1 MHLSVS
7 VNDSS
12 SDNSHDA
19 QHGDGHGA
27 HPHGPSPTQRLFL
40 LLRGEARDLW
50 VVLTYA
56 VGVGLLSLVV
66 PIATASLVNTVSFG
80 TVVQPLVVLTFLV
93 LVGLSFEGLMR
104 ALQFWV
110 VEVLQRRIFV
120 KVALDL
126 ARRLPRVHAT
136 AFDRASG
143 PELVNRFF
151 EVLTVQKTAATL
163 LLDGLA
169 VLLQALIGTLLLAFY
184 HPILLAFDAVLVA
197 GMFVI
202 LVPLGRG
209 AIDTSVQESKAKYA
223 VAAWLEEIARL
234 THAFRGGAPADFAE
248 RRVDQLSQR
257 YLSARAAHFAIV
269 FRQHVGS
276 LTFKAVLSAALLGVG
291 GWLVIQRGLTIGQ
304 LAAAELVVT
313 AVVAGMAKF
322 AKQLESWYDL
332 VTAADKLGH
341 LTDLPLERTDGHEVP
356 DASTRG
362 VRLELRAVSF
372 SHDGRSDALRDVSL
386 AVGARRARRGARTLG
401 QRQEHAHGAHHR
413 TPRRPVGQRVHRGRR
428 PERALARRRARR
440 RGRGARRRDLRRHRG
455 RERRRGTSQRDARAR
470 ARGARGA
477 APRRRAVAA
486 LSEGVNTVLSTRGS
500 PLSATQAHA
509 LMFARAIAVEPR
521 LIVVDGA
528 LDGLDAEVV
537 RDVMAALTAPG
548 APWTLLVLTH
558 RDEIAAMCAVVHRL
572 DGATLPR
579 AAARW
584 RLTWRLST
592 SPYRAAAMAPSA
604 LAMVRTPRAA
614 RVLAQ
619 VFAALFVTFVV
630 CLFALPWQQTSTGS
644 GRVVAYAPVE
654 RQQVIDAPIEGRV
667 VRFAVREGMHVR
679 QGDLLVEIT
688 DNDPQIM
695 QRLRQERDA
704 VVARLEAARA
714 RAESIGSRAE
724 RLTQSRTNATEAA
737 SQRVRHGHAAGARG
751 RARGAGRRGR
761 GGDGAAQRR
770 AAARPWG
777 SRGSRRRARWSSPSS
792 ITSARAPRSTARG
805 PRTARPRG
813 ARSSPCDR
821 TSRALGPTA
830 SRPSTTRAPTAP
842 RRSPRWPLRPRS
854 SRASRCGSRDSRR
867 SG

>member
-1 MHLSVS
+1 MRRPVHRSARAVHLSVS

-12 SDNSHDA
+12 TDNVHDA
-19 QHGDGHGA
+19 PHHDAHGA
-27 HPHGPSPTQRLFL
+27 HPHGPSPTQRLFG
-40 LLRGEARDLW
+40 LLRGETRDLW

-110 VEVLQRRIFV
+110 VEVLQRRVFV

-151 EVLTVQKTAATL
+151 DVLTVQKTAATL

-209 AIDTSVQESKAKYA
+209 AIDTSLQESKAKYA

-248 RRVDQLSQR
+248 RRADQLSQR

-341 LTDLPLERTDGHEVP
+341 LTDLPLERTDGHDVP
-356 DASTRG
+356 DASPRG
-362 VRLELRAVSF
+362 VRLELRAVTF

-386 AVGARRARRGARTLG
+386 AVAPGARVAVLGRSGSGKSTLA
-401 QRQEHAHGAHHR
+401 ELI
-413 TPRRPVGQRVHRGRR
+413 TGRR
-428 PERALARRRARR
+428 APQSGNVFIE
-440 RGRGARRRDLRRHRG
+440 GADLRELSLDAVRAAVSVVRDVEIFDGTVAENVAVG
-455 RERRRGTSQRDARAR
+455 RPTVTPDRVRAALSALR
-470 ARGARGA
+470 LDDE
-477 APRRRAVAA
+477 VAA
-486 LSEGVNTVLSTRGS
+486 LSDGVNTWLSTRGA
-500 PLSATQAHA
+500 PLSATQAHT
-509 LMFARAIAVEPR
+509 LMFARAIASQPR
-521 LIVVDGA
+521 MIVVDGA

-537 RDVMAALTAPG
+537 RDVMGALTAPG

-558 RDEIAAMCAVVHRL
+558 RDEIAAMCAAAHRL
-572 DGATLPR
+572 DGATLTP
-579 AAARW
+579 AAAR
-584 RLTWRLST
+584 
-592 SPYRAAAMAPSA
+592 
-604 LAMVRTPRAA
+604 
-614 RVLAQ
+614 
-619 VFAALFVTFVV
+619 
-630 CLFALPWQQTSTGS
+630 
-644 GRVVAYAPVE
+644 
-654 RQQVIDAPIEGRV
+654 
-667 VRFAVREGMHVR
+667 REV
-679 QGDLLVEIT
+679 
-688 DNDPQIM
+688 
-695 QRLRQERDA
+695 
-704 VVARLEAARA
+704 
-714 RAESIGSRAE
+714 
-724 RLTQSRTNATEAA
+724 
-737 SQRVRHGHAAGARG
+737 
-751 RARGAGRRGR
+751 
-761 GGDGAAQRR
+761 
-770 AAARPWG
+770 
-777 SRGSRRRARWSSPSS
+777 
-792 ITSARAPRSTARG
+792 
-805 PRTARPRG
+805 
-813 ARSSPCDR
+813 
-821 TSRALGPTA
+821 
-830 SRPSTTRAPTAP
+830 
-842 RRSPRWPLRPRS
+842 
-854 SRASRCGSRDSRR
+854 
-867 SG
+867 

>member
-7 VNDSS
+7 VNESS
-12 SDNSHDA
+12 TDNTHDA
-19 QHGDGHGA
+19 QHHDAHGA
-27 HPHGPSPTQRLFL
+27 HPHGPSPTQRLFG
-40 LLRGEARDLW
+40 LLRSETRDLW

-80 TVVQPLVVLTFLV
+80 TVIQPLVVLTFLV

-151 EVLTVQKTAATL
+151 DVLTVQKTAATL

-341 LTDLPLERTDGHEVP
+341 LTDLPLERTDGHDVP
-356 DASTRG
+356 DVSPRG
-362 VRLELRAVSF
+362 VRLELRTVTF

-386 AVGARRARRGARTLG
+386 SVAPNSRVAVLGRSGSGKSTLA
-401 QRQEHAHGAHHR
+401 ELI
-413 TPRRPVGQRVHRGRR
+413 TGRR
-428 PERALARRRARR
+428 VAQSGNVFIEGADLRELSLDAVRAAVAVVRDVEIFDGTVAENVSVGRPDVTPERVRAALSA
-440 RGRGARRRDLRRHRG
+440 LRLDD
-455 RERRRGTSQRDARAR
+455 E
-470 ARGARGA
+470 
-477 APRRRAVAA
+477 VAA
-486 LSEGVNTVLSTRGS
+486 LSDGVNTWLSTRGA
-500 PLSATQAHA
+500 PLSATQAHT
-509 LMFARAIAVEPR
+509 LMFARAIASQPR
-521 LIVVDGA
+521 MIIVDGA

-558 RDEIAAMCAVVHRL
+558 RDEIAAMCAAVHRL
-572 DGATLPR
+572 DGAALTP
-579 AAARW
+579 AAAR
-584 RLTWRLST
+584 
-592 SPYRAAAMAPSA
+592 
-604 LAMVRTPRAA
+604 
-614 RVLAQ
+614 
-619 VFAALFVTFVV
+619 
-630 CLFALPWQQTSTGS
+630 
-644 GRVVAYAPVE
+644 
-654 RQQVIDAPIEGRV
+654 
-667 VRFAVREGMHVR
+667 REV
-679 QGDLLVEIT
+679 
-688 DNDPQIM
+688 
-695 QRLRQERDA
+695 
-704 VVARLEAARA
+704 
-714 RAESIGSRAE
+714 
-724 RLTQSRTNATEAA
+724 
-737 SQRVRHGHAAGARG
+737 
-751 RARGAGRRGR
+751 
-761 GGDGAAQRR
+761 
-770 AAARPWG
+770 
-777 SRGSRRRARWSSPSS
+777 
-792 ITSARAPRSTARG
+792 
-805 PRTARPRG
+805 
-813 ARSSPCDR
+813 
-821 TSRALGPTA
+821 
-830 SRPSTTRAPTAP
+830 
-842 RRSPRWPLRPRS
+842 
-854 SRASRCGSRDSRR
+854 
-867 SG
+867 

>member
-7 VNDSS
+7 VNESS
-12 SDNSHDA
+12 TDNTHDA
-19 QHGDGHGA
+19 QHHDAHGA
-27 HPHGPSPTQRLFL
+27 HPHGPSPTQRLFG
-40 LLRGEARDLW
+40 LLRSETRDLW

-80 TVVQPLVVLTFLV
+80 TVIQPLVVLTFLV

-151 EVLTVQKTAATL
+151 DVLTVQKTAATL

-341 LTDLPLERTDGHEVP
+341 LTDLPLERTDGHDVP
-356 DASTRG
+356 DASPRG
-362 VRLELRAVSF
+362 VRLELRAVTF

-386 AVGARRARRGARTLG
+386 SVAPGGRVAVLGRSGSGKSTLA
-401 QRQEHAHGAHHR
+401 EII
-413 TPRRPVGQRVHRGRR
+413 TGRR
-428 PERALARRRARR
+428 VAQSGNVFIEGADLRELSLDAVRAAVAVVRDVEIFDGTVAENVSVGRPDVTPERVRAALSA
-440 RGRGARRRDLRRHRG
+440 LRLDD
-455 RERRRGTSQRDARAR
+455 E
-470 ARGARGA
+470 
-477 APRRRAVAA
+477 VAA
-486 LSEGVNTVLSTRGS
+486 LSDGVNTWLSTRGA
-500 PLSATQAHA
+500 PLSATQAHT
-509 LMFARAIAVEPR
+509 LMFARAIASQPR
-521 LIVVDGA
+521 MIVVDGA

-537 RDVMAALTAPG
+537 RDVMGALTAPG

-558 RDEIAAMCAVVHRL
+558 RDEIAAMCSAVHRL
-572 DGATLPR
+572 DRATL
-579 AAARW
+579 
-584 RLTWRLST
+584 
-592 SPYRAAAMAPSA
+592 
-604 LAMVRTPRAA
+604 TPA
-614 RVLAQ
+614 
-619 VFAALFVTFVV
+619 
-630 CLFALPWQQTSTGS
+630 
-644 GRVVAYAPVE
+644 
-654 RQQVIDAPIEGRV
+654 
-667 VRFAVREGMHVR
+667 
-679 QGDLLVEIT
+679 
-688 DNDPQIM
+688 
-695 QRLRQERDA
+695 
-704 VVARLEAARA
+704 
-714 RAESIGSRAE
+714 
-724 RLTQSRTNATEAA
+724 
-737 SQRVRHGHAAGARG
+737 
-751 RARGAGRRGR
+751 
-761 GGDGAAQRR
+761 
-770 AAARPWG
+770 
-777 SRGSRRRARWSSPSS
+777 
-792 ITSARAPRSTARG
+792 TAR
-805 PRTARPRG
+805 REV
-813 ARSSPCDR
+813 
-821 TSRALGPTA
+821 
-830 SRPSTTRAPTAP
+830 
-842 RRSPRWPLRPRS
+842 
-854 SRASRCGSRDSRR
+854 
-867 SG
+867 